1 MSDSIRVNDLSLTV
15 PLLSGAQWPRDKANA
30 VEQPIAVSLVIFHDV
45 SRAAQTDDLSF
56 SLNYAI
62 IAKHVRRSI
71 ELNSFQHLQSL
82 ARHIT
87 DALSQILEGGT
98 EVQIKLVQLRSPLHT
113 KTVGIEYVAKFHSDR
128 SWAPSGVTHFVED
141 LVCPA
146 IIGVNPA
153 EREEKQ
159 DVVVNLA
166 INTGEHKLG
175 GEPEVDL
182 RNITKSLYEVGC
194 YPSPLLIQY

>member
-15 PLLSGAQWPRDKANA
+15 PLLSGAQWPRDKPSA
-30 VEQPIAVSLVIFHDV
+30 VEQPITISLVIFHDV
-45 SRAAQTDDLSF
+45 SQAAQTDDLSL

-62 IAKHVRRSI
+62 VAKHVRRSI

-128 SWAPSGVTHFVED
+128 SWAPSGVTYFVED

-166 INTGEHKLG
+166 IKTGEDELG
-175 GEPEVDL
+175 EETEVDL
-182 RNITKSLYEVGC
+182 RNITKSLYEVEC
-194 YPSPLLIQY
+194 YPSLV

>member
-1 MSDSIRVNDLSLTV
+1 MSDGIRVTDLSLTV
-15 PLLSGAQWPRDKANA
+15 PLLSGAQWPRDKPSA
-30 VEQPIAVSLVIFHDV
+30 VEQPINVSLVIFHDV
-45 SRAAQTDDLSF
+45 SQAAQTDDLSL

-62 IAKHVRRSI
+62 IAKHVRRSV
-71 ELNSFQHLQSL
+71 ESHSFKHLQNLS
-82 ARHIT
+82 RHIT

-128 SWAPSGVTHFVED
+128 SWTPSGVTYFVED

-166 INTGEHKLG
+166 INTGDE
-175 GEPEVDL
+175 EPEVDL
-182 RNITKSLYEVGC
+182 RNITKSLYEVEC
-194 YPSPLLIQY
+194 YPPLV